1 MTRQPRRQSVTGCA
15 ALRVMLNPK
24 IRMSVLQQLAQPRLT
39 GAMVILDAP
48 AVALGTQPVNLRLG
62 LHLAVEIAARRR
74 LGLHFRLHLTG
85 KATLDQRPANRVPNL
100 ALHPVRLV
108 FDSHVSPRRKEA
120 RPKPGAPKCPLRT
133 RRRSS

>member
-48 AVALGTQPVNLRLG
+48 ALALGTQPVNLRLG

-74 LGLHFRLHLTG
+74 FGLHFRLHLTG
-85 KATLDQRPANRVPNL
+85 KATLDQRPANRVANL

-108 FDSHVSPRRKEA
+108 FASHAAPRRKGGPAEA
-120 RPKPGAPKCPLRT
+120 GHSKVPA
-133 RRRSS
+133 